1 MISDLLAHLPT
12 ETPTPL
18 VIPSS
23 QASSSRSSP
32 DSSRIRAYSLGPKTP
47 TTVESSFDD
56 HWGPTKI
63 IADSK
68 VLEKVIKNP
77 DSEEAKRALAELT
90 KEDGNGVTEG
100 GSGAGLTRQGSL
112 GSRVAVRGLKGKRRR
127 GVGPGLTAVFPRF
140 SYPDVNF
147 WIW

>member
-1 MISDLLAHLPT
+1 MPS
-12 ETPTPL
+12 ETPKSI

-23 QASSSRSSP
+23 SRPSSSRSSP
-32 DSSRIRAYSLGPKTP
+32 ERPRAYSLGPKTP

-63 IADSK
+63 IADSR
-68 VLEKVIKNP
+68 VLEKVVADP
-77 DSEEAKRALAELT
+77 DSAEAKAALEALV
-90 KEDGNGVTEG
+90 KEDGNAVTEG

-112 GSRVAVRGLKGKRRR
+112 GTRVAVRGLRGKRRR
-127 GVGPGLTAVFPRF
+127 GVGPGMTAVFPRF

-147 WIW
+147 WIWYVLLLRLC